1 MVLLEYQNIKLF
13 LLKVTVQ
20 IGLKKFLWLT
30 KLKILC
36 LDLNGEESV
45 GTFYKKK
52 LQKTNQDEL
61 RIQNL
66 FQLKRRQIIC

>member
-13 LLKVTVQ
+13 LLKVTLQ
-20 IGLKKFLWLT
+20 IGLKRFLWLT

-45 GTFYKKK
+45 GTFYENK